1 MKRDSREKLYLK
13 QIKQI
18 DRAIVNKAADAEIWR
33 ERAVSLGSQKVE
45 ERVQSSGKKDSM
57 RPADIAMDLERDIK
71 ALYAK
76 RKEIVDVIQ
85 GLPAPYSDVLY
96 KRYVF
101 GMRHKEI
108 AAASSDMTESNVTT
122 AHGRGLQMVK
132 KILDRREQNGQ

>member
-1 MKRDSREKLYLK
+1 MKRDNRAKTYLK

-18 DRAIVNKAADAEIWR
+18 DRVIMNKAEDAKMWR
-33 ERAVSLGSQKVE
+33 ERAASLGNQQIE
-45 ERVQSSGKKDSM
+45 ERVQTSGKKDSM
-57 RPADIAMDLERDIK
+57 RPVDIAMDIERDIK

-76 RKEIVDVIQ
+76 RKEIIDVIQ
-85 GLPAPYSDVLY
+85 SLPAPYSDILY

-108 AAASSDMTESNVTT
+108 AAASPDMTESNVTT

-132 KILDRREQNGQ
+132 NILDKMEG